1 MNHTEYVAEMESAD
15 EIEWMLRQQLSAKRA
30 DVAAAL
36 TALERATA
44 ERDQWRR
51 QYLEL
56 RERVDRLC
64 AQLQAVGEVGRG

>member
-1 MNHTEYVAEMESAD
+1 VNRAEIESAA
-15 EIEWMLRQQLSAKRA
+15 EIERMLRQQLSAKRA
-30 DVAAAL
+30 DLTAAL

-64 AQLQAVGEVGRG
+64 AQLQAVAEVGRG

>member
-1 MNHTEYVAEMESAD
+1 MIPSHAEMESAAA
-15 EIEWMLRQQLSAKRA
+15 IERILHQQLSAKRA
-30 DVAAAL
+30 DVSAAL

-64 AQLQAVGEVGRG
+64 AQLQAVAEVPHD